1 MSQVWGQLMFA
12 MGVALGGGTLELAH
26 RLRGG
31 GELALADFH
40 IAFYVVAA
48 VGAVATLL
56 FMRLPKNAG
65 HQLLREGV
73 H

>member
-1 MSQVWGQLMFA
+1 MFA

-31 GELALADFH
+31 DALALSDFH
-40 IAFYVVAA
+40 TAFYVVAA

-56 FMRLPKNAG
+56 FLRLPRNAG
-65 HQLLREGV
+65 HQLMGGP
-73 H
+73 HMH